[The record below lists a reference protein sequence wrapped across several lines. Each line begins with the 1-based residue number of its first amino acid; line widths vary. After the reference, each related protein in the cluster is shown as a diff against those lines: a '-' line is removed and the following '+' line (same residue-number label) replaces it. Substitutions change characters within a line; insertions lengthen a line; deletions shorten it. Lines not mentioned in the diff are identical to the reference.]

1 MNRVSV
7 ADNAG
12 RGVDGDGDWGL
23 GSDISLV
30 ASLVIVIVVIC
41 EGVVRVG
48 VGRWWDRG
56 KIGMNFVRL
65 MEQGV
70 KW

>member
-1 MNRVSV
+1 MNGISV

-12 RGVDGDGDWGL
+12 RGVDGDGDWRL
-23 GSDISLV
+23 GNDISLV
-30 ASLVIVIVVIC
+30 ASLVIVVVC

-56 KIGMNFVRL
+56 EIGMDFVRL

-70 KW
+70 EW